1 MKNILC
7 FGDSNTWGYDPATQ
21 TRFDNKTQIVKLI
34 TKIESIL
41 LQTVK
46 TKRVVNQN
54 NKILKKMALQTQYM
68 FDTI

>member
-1 MKNILC
+1 MYIHVKENIIINHV
-7 FGDSNTWGYDPATQ
+7 G

-41 LQTVK
+41 LQTKK
-46 TKRVVNQN
+46 TKRVANQN
-54 NKILKKMALQTQYM
+54 NKILKNMALQTQYM